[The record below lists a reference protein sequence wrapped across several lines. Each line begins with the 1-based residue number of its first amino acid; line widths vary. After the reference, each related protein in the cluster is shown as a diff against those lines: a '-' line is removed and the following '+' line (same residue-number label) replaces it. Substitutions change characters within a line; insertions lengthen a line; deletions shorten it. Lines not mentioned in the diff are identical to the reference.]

1 MPFGVFIKMKN
12 GLTGLI
18 PNHEMGTSRG
28 TDHTKM
34 FPIGSAMQVVVME
47 VDPGQKKIK
56 LSRKGLMEK
65 AEQEEVDQ
73 YRNAMKE
80 QEDSSESFGSF
91 GKLLKAKM
99 EEKNFTL

>member
-1 MPFGVFIKMKN
+1 
-12 GLTGLI
+12 
-18 PNHEMGTSRG
+18 
-28 TDHTKM
+28 
-34 FPIGSAMQVVVME
+34 
-47 VDPGQKKIK
+47 
-56 LSRKGLMEK
+56 MEK

-80 QEDSSESFGSF
+80 QEDASESFGSF